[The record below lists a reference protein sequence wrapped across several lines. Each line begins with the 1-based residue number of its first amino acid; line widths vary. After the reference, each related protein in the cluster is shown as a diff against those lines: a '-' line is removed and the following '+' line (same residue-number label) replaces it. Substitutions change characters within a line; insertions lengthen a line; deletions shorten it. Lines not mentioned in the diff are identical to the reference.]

1 MSGLEVAI
9 IIYSMYGHIAQL
21 AEAEKR
27 GIEAA
32 GGKATIFQYGF

>member
-1 MSGLEVAI
+1 
-9 IIYSMYGHIAQL
+9 MYGHIKTL

-32 GGKATIFQYGF
+32 GGKADVYQYAFRAIELRDNS

>member
-1 MSGLEVAI
+1 MVLK
-9 IIYSMYGHIAQL
+9 YSLYGHIKTM

-32 GGKATIFQYGF
+32 GGTVDMYQYVLGQ

>member
-1 MSGLEVAI
+1 MAVTEVAI
-9 IIYSMYGHIAQL
+9 VVYSMYGHIVQL

-32 GGKATIFQYGF
+32 GGRATIFQ